1 MNEELTLV
9 YKAEDG
15 SEEIIATLPAKVED
29 EHTARCEASWQQAV
43 AEGIVEE

>member
-29 EHTARCEASWQQAV
+29 EQTARCHDASQRAV